1 MLRKTIAGL
10 STMLTVAVLGVGF
23 AAIPAAASVNP
34 ITLPDQVCT
43 ADVAGTAAW
52 DEQVIDVPEHNVHHD
67 AVTHIVHHDAV
78 TVAGHWWNWS
88 PNKDQGPFDGPPSF
102 PTDPRG
108 TWEGDHAVGGPIP
121 DAEGTYQ
128 TGEAGNADW
137 FHRGP
142 RIVTE
147 PASDE
152 VVVDEEAWDETIPA
166 TYKTV
171 HHDAVAA
178 VPGVCDVWV
187 TWATDTW
194 APDANDA
201 NDVAWPQHFVSF
213 GQVSPTECETTYQQ
227 DRYVGSRAA
236 IEAVIGDGTL
246 AGLPP
251 EDSGIV
257 TEWAFVSTDTC
268 GTEEPPCE
276 AVDTPVWHVWTG
288 GPIESDEG
296 PAADADGWNANS
308 GMPQSAN
315 HLFSNHE
322 AGVPYFVS
330 HGNSGNGDWFLWTLE
345 DCPDNPTLLPAS
357 VSWNGVDVC
366 ADPDGSGDLTVVGAH
381 LVAATWN
388 DQDYTEI
395 GDLSDFHDGHYD
407 ATSEGHFVLT
417 YEADDGYTFGDSS
430 GVLDFTVTHAT
441 DCGPQ
446 AVGIPFSV
454 TPTQATCAAPG
465 SFDAAALGGVYNE
478 ESGRWEFENVNVEV
492 IFDGDEV
499 TLNVFAHEGYV
510 IDPAL
515 LDPEAGWFVEEGGA
529 RASLTITLEPQN
541 TDVVACPQDV
551 DEEEPVVDVSNELDA
566 PPAQAV
572 EAEAQFAG

>member
-23 AAIPAAASVNP
+23 VAMPAAATEESP
-34 ITLPDQVCT
+34 ITVPDNFCT
-43 ADVAGTAAW
+43 ADVAGTDAW
-52 DEQVIDVPEHNVHHD
+52 DEQVIDVPEHV
-67 AVTHIVHHDAV
+67 VHHDAV

-108 TWEGDHAVGGPIP
+108 TWEGDHANGGPIP

-417 YEADDGYTFGDSS
+417 YEADDGYTFGDGD
-430 GVLDFTVTHAT
+430 GVLEFTVKHKTADECT
-441 DCGPQ
+441 
-446 AVGIPFSV
+446 SV
-454 TPTQATCAAPG
+454 YPVPTLFNAAPEPASCLAAG
-465 SFDAAALGGVYNE
+465 SFDAAALGGELISDE
-478 ESGRWEFENVNVEV
+478 EGTQTYAFEHITLWVTVTGNHVHLAIAAN
-492 IFDGDEV
+492 DGFTLEGLDTDLWTV
-499 TLNVFAHEGYV
+499 TAGATHAERDIT
-510 IDPAL
+510 IDPK
-515 LDPEAGWFVEEGGA
+515 
-529 RASLTITLEPQN
+529 N
-541 TDVVACPQDV
+541 TNPVACPQDV
-551 DEEEPVVDVSNELDA
+551 DDEEPVVEISNQLDA
-566 PPAQAV
+566 PPAEAV